1 MINLQGTLINA
12 FRVDGGKGKDGKEYE
27 ARDKVQILGSLELP
41 NGEIKHELVDLTV
54 EDSRLFEPFKI
65 RLLASRVV
73 LWLSVVM
80 LFFMSVKAQNRFYQ
94 RVFDT
99 VKKQ

>member
-12 FRVDGGKGKDGKEYE
+12 FRLEGGKGKDGKEYE

-54 EDSRLFEPFKI
+54 EDSRLFEPFKNQVI
-65 RLLASRVV
+65 SISCGAMAMGRNVVFYVRKGAKPVLAEA
-73 LWLSVVM
+73 M
-80 LFFMSVKAQNRFYQ
+80 
-94 RVFDT
+94 
-99 VKKQ
+99 

>member
-41 NGEIKHELVDLTV
+41 NGETKHELIDLTV
-54 EDSRLFEPFKI
+54 DD
-65 RLLASRVV
+65 ASIYQPLKNKAISISCGAMAMGRNVV
-73 LWLSVVM
+73 
-80 LFFMSVKAQNRFYQ
+80 FYVRKGAKPVLVEQ
-94 RVFDT
+94 L
-99 VKKQ
+99 

>member
-65 RLLASRVV
+65 RLLASHVV

-80 LFFMSVKAQNRFYQ
+80 LFFMFAKARNQF
-94 RVFDT
+94 
-99 VKKQ
+99 

>member
-12 FRVDGGKGKDGKEYE
+12 FRLDGGKGKDGKEYE

-54 EDSRLFEPFKI
+54 EDARIFEPFKI
-65 RLLASRVV
+65 KLLASHAV
-73 LWLSVVM
+73 LWLSVEM
-80 LFFMSVKAQNRFYQ
+80 LFFMFEKVQNLY
-94 RVFDT
+94 
-99 VKKQ
+99 

>member
-1 MINLQGTLINA
+1 MINLHGTLINA

-65 RLLASRVV
+65 RLLASHVV

-80 LFFMSVKAQNRFYQ
+80 LFFMFAKARNQF
-94 RVFDT
+94 
-99 VKKQ
+99 

>member
-12 FRVDGGKGKDGKEYE
+12 FRMEGGKGKDGKEYE

-54 EDSRLFEPFKI
+54 DARMYEPFKNKVI
-65 RLLASRVV
+65 SISCGAMAIGRNVVFYVRKGAKPVLAEIC
-73 LWLSVVM
+73 
-80 LFFMSVKAQNRFYQ
+80 N
-94 RVFDT
+94 

>member
-12 FRVDGGKGKDGKEYE
+12 FRLDGGKGKDGKEYE

-54 EDSRLFEPFKI
+54 EDARIFEPFKNKVM
-65 RLLASRVV
+65 RKWKVLFPLRLHLLAKAFLLKR
-73 LWLSVVM
+73 LS
-80 LFFMSVKAQNRFYQ
+80 LEKNN
-94 RVFDT
+94 D
-99 VKKQ
+99 

>member
-65 RLLASRVV
+65 RLLASHGAMAIGRNVV
-73 LWLSVVM
+73 
-80 LFFMSVKAQNRFYQ
+80 FYVRKGAKPVLAEQ
-94 RVFDT
+94 M
-99 VKKQ
+99 

>member
-80 LFFMSVKAQNRFYQ
+80 LFFMFVKAQNRF
-94 RVFDT
+94 
-99 VKKQ
+99 

>member
-65 RLLASRVV
+65 RLLASLAV

-80 LFFMSVKAQNRFYQ
+80 LFFMFVKAQNRS
-94 RVFDT
+94 
-99 VKKQ
+99 

>member
-12 FRVDGGKGKDGKEYE
+12 FRLDGGKGKDGKEYE

-54 EDSRLFEPFKI
+54 EDARIVEPCKHKVSSI
-65 RLLASRVV
+65 ACGA
-73 LWLSVVM
+73 M
-80 LFFMSVKAQNRFYQ
+80 AIG
-94 RVFDT
+94 
-99 VKKQ
+99 